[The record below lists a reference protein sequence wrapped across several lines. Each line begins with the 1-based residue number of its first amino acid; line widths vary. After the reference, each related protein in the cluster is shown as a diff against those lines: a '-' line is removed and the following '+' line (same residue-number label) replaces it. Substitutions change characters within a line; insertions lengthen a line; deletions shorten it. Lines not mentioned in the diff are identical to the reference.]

1 VITPGYFR
9 ALGITL
15 VRGRAFDESDRAD
28 RPPVVIVNQ
37 AFVDRF
43 LPGRDPL
50 GQILTYGGDHRHE
63 IVGVVANARYRD
75 VEQPADPTF
84 YVPLDQN
91 EERWPFL
98 SFTVWFDD
106 GSGARAA
113 GAGTSPGTIA
123 SAIRTAVHAADPNQP
138 VARIRTYDELL
149 ATSLASRRFNTL
161 LVGVFALTALLLA
174 ALGTYGVMAYGVAS
188 RTRELGVRA
197 ALGASPADLRR
208 MVLRQ
213 GAWLSGVA
221 VVMGL
226 GVAWLAT
233 QSMAALLFEV
243 RPGDPWTFAA
253 VAVVLSS
260 VALLATWLPARA
272 ATRVDPIRA
281 LREQ

>member
-1 VITPGYFR
+1 VITSDYFR

-15 VRGRAFDESDRAD
+15 VRGRAFDEGDRAD

-37 AFVDRF
+37 AFEDRF
-43 LPGRDPL
+43 LPGRDAL
-50 GQILTYGGDHRHE
+50 GQILTYGGNRRHE
-63 IVGVVANARYRD
+63 IVGVVADARYRD
-75 VEQPADPTF
+75 VEQPAEPTF

-91 EERWPFL
+91 DERWPFL

-106 GSGARAA
+106 GSARSAGGDARGA
-113 GAGTSPGTIA
+113 GAVA
-123 SAIRTAVHAADPNQP
+123 SAIRAAVREADPNQP

-149 ATSLASRRFNTL
+149 ASALASRRFNTL
-161 LVGVFALTALLLA
+161 LVGVFSLTALLLA

-243 RPGDPWTFAA
+243 RPGDPWTFTA
-253 VAVVLSS
+253 VAAVLSS
-260 VALLATWLPARA
+260 VALVATWLPARA
-272 ATRVDPIRA
+272 ATRVDPIAA
-281 LREQ
+281 LRE